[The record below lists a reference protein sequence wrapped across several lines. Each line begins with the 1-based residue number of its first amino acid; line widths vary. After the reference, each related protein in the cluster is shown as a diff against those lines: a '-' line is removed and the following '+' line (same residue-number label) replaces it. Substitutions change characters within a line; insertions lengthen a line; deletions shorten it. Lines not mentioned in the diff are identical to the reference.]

1 MTIPLTRACRA
12 FQDVLEY
19 DLPSNLAAE
28 HAQLRAEN
36 ARLQAK
42 VQQLQAA
49 AVSPYGNHSNPQDPR
64 YRLLTWKEFGEERNE
79 KTSQLGES
87 IAEAVDILQSARR
100 DTQRLNGTPT
110 YTRPLEEAHNAMCDA
125 EALLEE
131 LDFEEDEE
139 DEEDETKENN

>member
-12 FQDVLEY
+12 FQDVLKY

-28 HAQLRAEN
+28 NAQLRAEN
-36 ARLQAK
+36 AHLQAK

-64 YRLLTWKEFGEERNE
+64 YRLLTWKEFGEECNG

-87 IAEAVDILQSARR
+87 IAEAVGILQSARR
-100 DTQRLNGTPT
+100 NIQRRNGTPT
-110 YTRPLEEAHNAMCDA
+110 YTRPLEEAHNAMCEA

-131 LDFEEDEE
+131 RDFEEDEE
-139 DEEDETKENN
+139 DEAEESN

>member
-12 FQDVLEY
+12 FQDVLKY

-28 HAQLRAEN
+28 NAQLRAEN

-42 VQQLQAA
+42 AQQLQAA

-100 DTQRLNGTPT
+100 DIQRLNGTPT
-110 YTRPLEEAHNAMCDA
+110 YTRPFEEAHNAMCDA

-131 LDFEEDEE
+131 RDFEEDEE
-139 DEEDETKENN
+139 DEAEERN

>member
-1 MTIPLTRACRA
+1 MTIPRTRACRA
-12 FQDVLEY
+12 FQDVLKY

-28 HAQLRAEN
+28 NAQLRAEN

-49 AVSPYGNHSNPQDPR
+49 AVPPYGNHSNPQDPR

-87 IAEAVDILQSARR
+87 IAEAVDILQSARS
-100 DTQRLNGTPT
+100 DIQRLNGTPT
-110 YTRPLEEAHNAMCDA
+110 YTRPLEEAHNAMCEA

-131 LDFEEDEE
+131 RDFEEDEE
-139 DEEDETKENN
+139 DETEASNEP

>member
-12 FQDVLEY
+12 FQDVLKY
-19 DLPSNLAAE
+19 DLPNNLAAGN
-28 HAQLRAEN
+28 AQLRAEN

-100 DTQRLNGTPT
+100 DIQRLNGTPT

-131 LDFEEDEE
+131 RDFEEDEE
-139 DEEDETKENN
+139 DEAEESN